1 MLYEELNPIRRR
13 RLHLRTAEG
22 LEQHREK
29 APVAVET
36 LAHHFIHAGEYE
48 RGLTYAKQAAAEAE
62 RIFAYD
68 EAMAAYGRALECAE
82 SLGLKNEQLELEE
95 AMGNAA
101 LASGDTLRATVHFD
115 RALALAHNPRDR
127 ARIQCQAASSLVT
140 TGDQRGLEYVREALL
155 VLDPETDPMATA
167 NALAIEGRFQ
177 HLAGQQHEAIA
188 LLERAAAL
196 ATPAAEKEITPFGAA
211 TVSTIFGF
219 LAGAYQHLGRFTD
232 GNVWAWRA
240 VEFGNKHDVLLA
252 QALGYEF
259 LGENSMNAGDWQ
271 KALEYAARE
280 REIAARLHSR
290 ERQAW
295 TYLVTSLSYMA
306 SGDLELAE
314 REMRE
319 GMALAESIGEQRL
332 ALLLKGNL
340 AILLADLGR
349 IDEALK
355 TARENYQSAEALGL
369 LYSRTEGRR
378 CLAHVH
384 FKHGELDE
392 TLRLCDEILELLGEG
407 KSRITHLWLGP
418 LHIEALF
425 LSGRRE
431 EASQRLAEYEA
442 LVSDCQS
449 PLS

>member
-1 MLYEELNPIRRR
+1 MSNSR
-13 RLHLRTAEG
+13 
-22 LEQHREK
+22 
-29 APVAVET
+29 
-36 LAHHFIHAGEYE
+36 
-48 RGLTYAKQAAAEAE
+48 
-62 RIFAYD
+62 
-68 EAMAAYGRALECAE
+68 
-82 SLGLKNEQLELEE
+82 LEE
-95 AMGNAA
+95 AIGNAA

-115 RALALAHNPRDR
+115 RALELANNPRDR

-140 TGDQRGLEYVREALL
+140 TGDQRGLDYVREALQ
-155 VLDPETDPMATA
+155 VLDPETDAMATA

-188 LLERAAAL
+188 LLERAASL
-196 ATPAAEKEITPFGAA
+196 ATREAEKEITPFGAA

-259 LGENSMNAGDWQ
+259 LGENTVNAGDWQ
-271 KALEYAARE
+271 KALEYAACE

-314 REMRE
+314 REIRE

-332 ALLLKGNL
+332 TLLLKGNL
-340 AILLADLGR
+340 AIMLADLGR

-355 TARENYQSAEALGL
+355 TARENYHSAEALGL
-369 LYSRTEGRR
+369 LYSRNEGRR
-378 CLAHVH
+378 CLAHVL
-384 FKHGELDE
+384 FKQGELDE
-392 TLRLCDEILELLGEG
+392 TLRLCDEIWELLSEG

-431 EASQRLAEYEA
+431 EASQRLAEYET

-449 PLS
+449 PRCELEVVRLKTLLLLNHNI